1 MAHLPINLLAL
12 PLAGGG
18 AFLLLLVRL
27 DLGGLVPTL
36 LPGLVPALL
45 ARFVPAFLPRLV
57 PAFLLWHLKPK
68 FKKLNSVSKIKLNI
82 NSNIL

>member
-1 MAHLPINLLAL
+1 MAHLPIHLLAL

-36 LPGLVPALL
+36 LPGLVPTLL
-45 ARFVPAFLPRLV
+45 AWFVPAFLPRLV
-57 PAFLLWHLKPK
+57 PAFLLWHLKIQK
-68 FKKLNSVSKIKLNI
+68 NIRNSIMSKVK
-82 NSNIL
+82 